1 MSPGTLVPLL
11 TEALHSRLD
20 LFDDHHEGAIRL
32 FNGFLEGFP
41 GLAVDLYGRT
51 LVLLNHAVT
60 PAAIQGELR
69 IAQEF
74 YQSRLP
80 WLQAMV
86 VKSRHSGSTEERRG
100 IILAGEAL
108 GDRVRENGV
117 WYALDLRLNQDTSLY
132 LDTRNLRLWAYRSLA
147 GKTVLNAFA
156 YTGSLGVAA
165 CAGGALRVVQVDHNK
180 AFLKIAKRSYA
191 MNGLCIDDADF
202 ICSNFFTQARHFRLT
217 REVFDCVFLDPPFF
231 STTNEGTVDLTGHSQ
246 RLINKVRPL
255 VANKGWLVVIN
266 NALFVSGA
274 DFLHALEGLCQD
286 GYLTIDTLLPV
297 PDDYIGY
304 TQTRKGNLPADPA
317 PFNHSTKIAILSV
330 KRKD

>member
-1 MSPGTLVPLL
+1 
-11 TEALHSRLD
+11 
-20 LFDDHHEGAIRL
+20 
-32 FNGFLEGFP
+32 
-41 GLAVDLYGRT
+41 
-51 LVLLNHAVT
+51 
-60 PAAIQGELR
+60 
-69 IAQEF
+69 
-74 YQSRLP
+74 
-80 WLQAMV
+80 
-86 VKSRHSGSTEERRG
+86 
-100 IILAGEAL
+100 
-108 GDRVRENGV
+108 
-117 WYALDLRLNQDTSLY
+117 
-132 LDTRNLRLWAYRSLA
+132 
-147 GKTVLNAFA
+147 
-156 YTGSLGVAA
+156 
-165 CAGGALRVVQVDHNK
+165 VQVGRCALSRWTTINHEW
-180 AFLKIAKRSYA
+180 IR
-191 MNGLCIDDADF
+191 IDDADF